1 MAPSPFLIHRTT
13 SSCVCNQQRTSLPPP
28 TPPTPPHPPPNKF
41 LTHRTTSSCVCNQ
54 QRTSLPPPTPPPHPT
69 RLQTNFSSTEQHHL
83 VFAINNERHYPPPTP
98 QQSNFFI
105 TEDEWI
111 WPKHWQERV
120 ENAIRPL
127 FSSCVQNTNIISC
140 GRRERKHTFHP
151 KESRNAFRVAGVG
164 ENRH

>member
-1 MAPSPFLIHRTT
+1 MPLKVLLQQALTIFPASPHF
-13 SSCVCNQQRTSLPPP
+13 SSTEQRHLVFAINNERHY
-28 TPPTPPHPPPNKF
+28 PPHPPPNKF
-41 LTHRTTSSCVCNQ
+41 L
-54 QRTSLPPPTPPPHPT
+54 
-69 RLQTNFSSTEQHHL
+69 NFSSTEQHHL
-83 VFAINNERHYPPPTP
+83 VFAINNERHYPPNPSK
-98 QQSNFFI
+98 SNFLI

-120 ENAIRPL
+120 ENEVRPL

-140 GRRERKHTFHP
+140 GRREIKRTFHP